1 MTATEPTD
9 GTTTETTAGAT
20 PEAGHDVTAVAAP
33 EAAPEVTTEAVPE
46 AAPETSP
53 EATAEVTAETL
64 PDATAEA
71 TAETPPEA
79 TAETAP
85 DVVAPAA
92 AAAVPVQAGPA
103 RSRRVLGA
111 VARWAAAVVV
121 CGGLG
126 AGTAAAITSMERT
139 DVPGLATESDGRWAY
154 PKLSLPPLP
163 EGSPR
168 PFTDGNEGEIHHAE
182 LHKLLL
188 PAPAGATVDPK
199 LDGGWVGVDQYLSL
213 YAEDQRDDLKQAL
226 DDSALRHVT
235 ARAWTMPD
243 GTKSAVYL
251 LRFKSVSFSETFK
264 DEAVD
269 AGSADTVLLD
279 GVQYVETDALGD
291 DVRVTD
297 TALYAVS
304 EKKPYGPEQ
313 TRWAYIQAGD
323 TLALV
328 VQSRKGEAAAVPFQ
342 QTVTL
347 QNQLLG

>member
-1 MTATEPTD
+1 MPETPATPAIPTPPV
-9 GTTTETTAGAT
+9 A
-20 PEAGHDVTAVAAP
+20 PEAGTV
-33 EAAPEVTTEAVPE
+33 
-46 AAPETSP
+46 
-53 EATAEVTAETL
+53 
-64 PDATAEA
+64 
-71 TAETPPEA
+71 
-79 TAETAP
+79 
-85 DVVAPAA
+85 
-92 AAAVPVQAGPA
+92 AAVPA
-103 RSRRVLGA
+103 RPRRRVLA
-111 VARWAAAVVV
+111 SVARWVAAVVV

-168 PFTDGNEGEIHHAE
+168 PFTDGNDGEIHHAD
-182 LHKLLL
+182 LRRLLL

-199 LDGGWVGVDQYLSL
+199 LDGGWVGVDQYLSV
-213 YAEDQRDDLKQAL
+213 YPKEQRGELKQAL

-243 GTKSAVYL
+243 GTRSAVYL
-251 LRFKSVSFSETFK
+251 LRFKSVGFSETFR
-264 DEAVD
+264 DEAVK
-269 AGSADTVLLD
+269 AGSSDRLLLD
-279 GVQYVETDALGD
+279 GVRIAEIDALGD
-291 DVRVTD
+291 DIRVTD
-297 TALYAVS
+297 TGVYAAA
-304 EKKPYGPEQ
+304 ELKPYGPEQ

-328 VQSRKGEAAAVPFQ
+328 VQSRKGEAATVPFQ

>member
-1 MTATEPTD
+1 MTVTEPTD
-9 GTTTETTAGAT
+9 GTT
-20 PEAGHDVTAVAAP
+20 
-33 EAAPEVTTEAVPE
+33 
-46 AAPETSP
+46 P
-53 EATAEVTAETL
+53 EATAEVTAEA
-64 PDATAEA
+64 PAEA
-71 TAETPPEA
+71 TPPV
-79 TAETAP
+79 TAP
-85 DVVAPAA
+85 PAVSDAPGDPLPQEAAPAA
-92 AAAVPVQAGPA
+92 PA

-139 DVPGLATESDGRWAY
+139 DVPGLATASDGRWAY

-168 PFTDGNEGEIHHAE
+168 PFTDGNEGEVHHAE
-182 LHKLLL
+182 LNKLLL
-188 PAPAGATVDPK
+188 PAPAGATVDPER
-199 LDGGWVGVDQYLSL
+199 DGGWVGVDQYLSL
-213 YAEDQRDDLKQAL
+213 YAKDQRADLKQAL

-251 LRFKSVSFSETFK
+251 LRFKSVAFSETFK
-264 DEAVD
+264 DEALN
-269 AGSADTVLLD
+269 AGSADAVLLD
-279 GVQYVETDALGD
+279 GVQYVETESLGD
-291 DVRVTD
+291 DVRVPD
-297 TALYAVS
+297 TALYAVA